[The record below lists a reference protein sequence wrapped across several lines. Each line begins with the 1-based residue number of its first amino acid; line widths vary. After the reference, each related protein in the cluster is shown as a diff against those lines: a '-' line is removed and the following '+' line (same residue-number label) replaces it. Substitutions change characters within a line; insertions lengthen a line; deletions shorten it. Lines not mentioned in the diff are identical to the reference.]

1 MDRHGQFERKVLPV
15 AMVLVSLL
23 LLFACLCLAGEADVP
38 GVVFS
43 VKQIGEGK
51 ATLQPMLPVQ
61 LEVEMVGRGPEGA
74 IAAKGDVITCRAFR
88 RVTAIVNTE
97 DKTPGRVYELALDCG
112 GRIYVV
118 KGVLFSK

>member
-1 MDRHGQFERKVLPV
+1 MSRRSKFECKALP
-15 AMVLVSLL
+15 MVLISLL
-23 LLFACLCLAGEADVP
+23 LLFACICMAGDDVP
-38 GVVFS
+38 GVVFA

-61 LEVEMVGRGPEGA
+61 LEVEIAERGPHGA
-74 IAAKGDVITCRAFR
+74 VAAKGDVITCRAFR
-88 RVTAIVNTE
+88 RVRSV
-97 DKTPGRVYELALDCG
+97 VELESKVPMVVGEMALDCG